1 MKSTSLFLSLD
12 EPFSFARRAFFFRS
26 ARFFLFARRA
36 FCFLLGALF
45 SFCSAR
51 FFLFARRAFFFSLE
65 KERKL
70 PFFPKFKQGEIKLPH
85 FFVIFRKN
93 SLIFL

>member
-12 EPFSFARRAFFFRS
+12 ALFSFARRAFFF
-26 ARFFLFARRA
+26 L
-36 FCFLLGALF
+36 
-45 SFCSAR
+45 
-51 FFLFARRAFFFSLE
+51 LE

-70 PFFPKFKQGEIKLPH
+70 PFLPKFKQGEIKLPH
-85 FFVIFRKN
+85 IFVIFRKN